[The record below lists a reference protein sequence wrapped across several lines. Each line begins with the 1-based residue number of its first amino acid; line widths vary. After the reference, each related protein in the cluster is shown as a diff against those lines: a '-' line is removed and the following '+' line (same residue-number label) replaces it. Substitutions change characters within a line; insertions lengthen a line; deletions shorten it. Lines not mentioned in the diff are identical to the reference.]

1 MVKKVLS
8 AVLVMTCC
16 LGLFAGCQNTE
27 VETDVTGE
35 SSTISVDDEYS
46 SELNLRNDDS
56 DKETAEKRVTEANTK
71 SPVSPQNEEKS
82 TTKKE
87 TSPADI
93 KTPEEPQAPETP
105 QTPKPSTSYQAIFD
119 TYSAKIK
126 AATPGI
132 VQEYIDE
139 SAGISDITTLAE
151 LSNAKIQKLAEISND
166 GIGEMAQLMYD
177 TNGSYDEYESWAGK
191 LTDVYMEEAAKIS
204 DAYMD
209 SVM

>member
-1 MVKKVLS
+1 MMKKIGGAMLTI
-8 AVLVMTCC
+8 LLIC
-16 LGLFAGCQNTE
+16 GLFAGCQNTE
-27 VETDVTGE
+27 AEIDIIGE
-35 SSTISVDDEYS
+35 SSTISVDDECS
-46 SELNLRNDDS
+46 SELDQENGS
-56 DKETAEKRVTEANTK
+56 IDKETTEKRAMEANTK
-71 SPVSPQNEEKS
+71 ASVSPQNEEKT

-87 TSPADI
+87 TTPADI
-93 KTPEEPQAPETP
+93 KTPEKPQVPETP

-139 SAGISDITTLAE
+139 SAGISDITALAE
-151 LSNAKIQKLAEISND
+151 LSNAKIQKLAAISND
-166 GIGEMAQLMYD
+166 GIVEMAQLMYD